1 MPDHAA
7 VSLPQI
13 ENLRF
18 GYNPYTW
25 SFDAVKWLGG
35 DPVDSR
41 QQRRRQRQPRWR
53 HWWHHVREEQTGLGG
68 EDAREEILLISVKL

>member
-1 MPDHAA
+1 MLQASQAQALFFSCFPPP
-7 VSLPQI
+7 SLPQI

-35 DPVDSR
+35 DPVDR
-41 QQRRRQRQPRWR
+41 R